1 MYFILFKLLI
11 LLILHSVPQTN
22 GLPTMKNQVSKFPIT
37 LYRGISEVEVPKEYF
52 LKKRKVCKVVF
63 KNLPK
68 LSLSNMVYSKKFR
81 RLKVKCRWVKIHP
94 KIAKPKSLPSA
105 KTTESTTTENI
116 SVPTSSSQNMYYHML
131 RI

>member
-1 MYFILFKLLI
+1 MYLILFKLLL

-63 KNLPK
+63 KSLPK
-68 LSLSNMVYSKKFR
+68 LSLSNMVYSRRFR
-81 RLKVKCRWVKIHP
+81 RSKVKCRWVKIHP
-94 KIAKPKSLPSA
+94 KMAKPKSLPTA
-105 KTTESTTTENI
+105 KTTESTTTEQI
-116 SVPTSSSQNMYYHML
+116 PVSTSSSQNMYYHML

>member
-1 MYFILFKLLI
+1 MYFILFKLLL

-63 KNLPK
+63 KTLPK
-68 LSLSNMVYSKKFR
+68 LSLSNMVYSRMYR
-81 RLKVKCRWVKIHP
+81 RTKVKCRWVKIHP
-94 KIAKPKSLPSA
+94 KIAKPKSLPTA

>member
-1 MYFILFKLLI
+1 MYFILFKLLL

-22 GLPTMKNQVSKFPIT
+22 GLPMKNQVSRFPVSI
-37 LYRGISEVEVPKEYF
+37 YRGISEVEVPKEYF

>member
-1 MYFILFKLLI
+1 MYFILFKLLL

>member
-1 MYFILFKLLI
+1 MYFILVKLLL

-63 KNLPK
+63 KTLPK
-68 LSLSNMVYSKKFR
+68 LSLSNMVYSKRFR
-81 RLKVKCRWVKIHP
+81 RSKVKCRWVKIYP
-94 KIAKPKSLPSA
+94 KMAKPKSLPTA
-105 KTTESTTTENI
+105 KTTESTTTEQIPI
-116 SVPTSSSQNMYYHML
+116 STSSSQNMYYHML

>member
-22 GLPTMKNQVSKFPIT
+22 GLPMKNQVSRFPVSI
-37 LYRGISEVEVPKEYF
+37 YRGISDVEVPKEYL

-68 LSLSNMVYSKKFR
+68 LSLSNMVYSRMFR
-81 RLKVKCRWVKIHP
+81 KPRVKCRWVKIHP
-94 KIAKPKSLPSA
+94 KIAKPKSLPTA

>member
-22 GLPTMKNQVSKFPIT
+22 GLPMKNQVSRFPVSI
-37 LYRGISEVEVPKEYF
+37 YRGISEVEVPKEYF

-63 KNLPK
+63 KTLPK
-68 LSLSNMVYSKKFR
+68 LSLSNMVYSRMYR
-81 RLKVKCRWVKIHP
+81 RTKVKCRWVKIHP
-94 KIAKPKSLPSA
+94 KIAKPKSMPIA
-105 KTTESTTTENI
+105 KTPEPLTTEQI
-116 SVPTSSSQNMYYHML
+116 PLPTSSSQNVYYHIF

>member
-22 GLPTMKNQVSKFPIT
+22 GLPMKNQVSRFPVSI
-37 LYRGISEVEVPKEYF
+37 YRGISEVEVPKEYF

-63 KNLPK
+63 KTLPK